1 LVVAVNRH
9 GAGALQIELRI
20 RQAAELGRT
29 QQTQSR
35 VILFRVRNP
44 DYLRQPAP
52 AEMIMPE
59 VY

>member
-1 LVVAVNRH
+1 
-9 GAGALQIELRI
+9 
-20 RQAAELGRT
+20 
-29 QQTQSR
+29 

>member
-1 LVVAVNRH
+1 
-9 GAGALQIELRI
+9 
-20 RQAAELGRT
+20 
-29 QQTQSR
+29 

-59 VY
+59 VH